1 MYDELINKL
10 RIGAKCF
17 PGYELYG
24 YAKEPFRLMP
34 EHLTQAA
41 DAIEGLSHA
50 VDQMTEW
57 RKHLWIPV
65 TEQLP
70 ENGQKVLA
78 FKTLDTKPPVP
89 WYLILSYSTNLESV
103 SEYEFQNETHGGFYE
118 YDDGYYERTGITHWM
133 QLPKPPEDK

>member
-41 DAIEGLSHA
+41 DAIEELSKLADAIPH
-50 VDQMTEW
+50 VCECCVGCEMEKKNGGCDKMTSSST
-57 RKHLWIPV
+57 KSDG
-65 TEQLP
+65 EQ
-70 ENGQKVLA
+70 
-78 FKTLDTKPPVP
+78 
-89 WYLILSYSTNLESV
+89 
-103 SEYEFQNETHGGFYE
+103 
-118 YDDGYYERTGITHWM
+118 
-133 QLPKPPEDK
+133 